1 MKNKNSI
8 ETRKNSLCL
17 PLTTVI
23 DFSVLKKKK
32 TEVNTIY
39 NKSTTTQQ
47 LNKARQTMSTL
58 SYKKQDAYSSNVGIP
73 DKMAVFQECLQQF
86 NASPVNAKKCR
97 QLLAKLLRLIYNGE
111 SFPAQESTTLFF
123 SISKL
128 FQHKD
133 QSLRQLVYLTIK
145 ELSSTSD
152 DILMVTSS
160 IMKDIQG
167 NDAVYKPN
175 AIRTL
180 SKVLDPT
187 TVNAAERLFKNAIV
201 DKNPVISS
209 AALISSYNLLPH
221 AKEVVKRFTNET
233 LETIQSYKL
242 FPPTQFQL
250 HEYYGS
256 STSNLPSTSYMYQYH
271 ALGLIYQLRNH
282 DKMALMKLI
291 SSLSEGSSLKNSLS
305 IIQLIRYINKILND
319 DQSLIS
325 HLYPILA
332 GFLKHKS
339 DMVELEA
346 CKTLINLQHL
356 IKDDQ
361 FMAIVNTLQKL
372 LGVPRTATRFA
383 AIRLINKISIKHPE
397 KIIVVNLEL
406 EGLINDTNRS
416 ISTLAI
422 TTLLKTM
429 GAGTV
434 DTGSV
439 GGESVDRLITKMTSL
454 MDEITEDFKIV
465 IIEAIENLA
474 LKFPAKHKKLVSFL
488 TDLLRDDG
496 TLELKSSIVDAL
508 FDLIKFLPDA
518 NAKQLILMNLCE
530 FIEDCEFTELSV
542 RILHLLGD
550 EGPHTSNPSYYIRHI
565 YNRLVL
571 ENSIVRSSAV
581 IALAKFAAVCGGEVS
596 KNIVILLERCLN
608 DIDDEVRDRA
618 AISLNFI
625 NNGKKNLIVSDSKY
639 DLNALE
645 SKLVH
650 YLNNEENFSVK
661 FDISEIRVISSEEL
675 KSIEYDRKISKLEN
689 SNVENNDTPEVEEQK
704 GGTKVESAGDNV
716 ANDLL
721 RQQEYAQELAAVAE
735 FESYGKLT
743 KSTSVPIYLTDKENE
758 IVVSVVKHLFAESQ
772 KLVLQYNI
780 NNTLPH
786 TVLQDISVIAQP
798 DNELYQEDFIVPLAE
813 LKPDQTGIVYVS
825 FSAPAIEDEELLSA
839 FGNTVAYT
847 NKDLDDEG
855 NVDPTDDGWSDEYQI
870 DDLELLAGDFI
881 IPLYN
886 SNFTSI
892 FDQLPNQDSGVVNI
906 SNVDTIEN
914 AVNKVK
920 TALNMMPLDGSD
932 YVPSDITSHTLKL
945 LGKDVWGG
953 KVGASIRLAS
963 TGGKIVAKVEAKT
976 ETENFANVIISSV
989 Y

>member
-1 MKNKNSI
+1 
-8 ETRKNSLCL
+8 
-17 PLTTVI
+17 
-23 DFSVLKKKK
+23 
-32 TEVNTIY
+32 
-39 NKSTTTQQ
+39 
-47 LNKARQTMSTL
+47 MSTL

-474 LKFPAKHKKLVSFL
+474 LKLPAKHKKLVSFL

-608 DIDDEVRDRA
+608 DVDDEVRDRA

-721 RQQEYAQELAAVAE
+721 RQQEYAQELAAIAE

>member
-1 MKNKNSI
+1 
-8 ETRKNSLCL
+8 
-17 PLTTVI
+17 
-23 DFSVLKKKK
+23 
-32 TEVNTIY
+32 
-39 NKSTTTQQ
+39 
-47 LNKARQTMSTL
+47 MSTL
-58 SYKKQDAYSSNVGIP
+58 SYKKQDAYASTSGIP

-201 DKNPVISS
+201 DKNPVVSS

-233 LETIQSYKL
+233 LETIQSYKQ
-242 FPPTQFQL
+242 FPANQFQL
-250 HEYYGS
+250 HEYYGT

-291 SSLSEGSSLKNSLS
+291 TSLSEGSSLKNSLS

-319 DQSLIS
+319 DESLIQ

-339 DMVELEA
+339 DMVEIEA

-361 FMAIVNTLQKL
+361 FMQIVTTLQKL

-383 AIRLINKISIKHPE
+383 AIRLINKISVKHPE

-434 DTGSV
+434 DTGST
-439 GGESVDRLITKMTSL
+439 GGESVDRLISKMTSL

-508 FDLIKFLPDA
+508 FDLIKFLPDTS
-518 NAKQLILMNLCE
+518 AKQLILMNLCE

-550 EGPHTSNPSYYIRHI
+550 EGPNTSNPSYYIRHI

-581 IALAKFAAVCGGEVS
+581 IALAKFAAVCGGDVS
-596 KNIVILLERCLN
+596 KNIVILLGRCLN
-608 DIDDEVRDRA
+608 DVDDEVRDRA

-625 NNGKKNLIVSDSKY
+625 NSGKKNLIVSDSRY

-645 SKLVH
+645 SKLIN
-650 YLNNEENFSVK
+650 YLNNEQNFASK
-661 FDISEIRVISSEEL
+661 FDIDEVPIISNEEL
-675 KSIEYDRKISKLEN
+675 KSIDYNRKINKLDN
-689 SNVENNDTPEVEEQK
+689 STTDSSEAVDAEDKKGKK
-704 GGTKVESAGDNV
+704 GGESSSDNV

-721 RQQEYAQELAAVAE
+721 RQQEYAQELSAIAE
-735 FESYGKLT
+735 FEAFGKLT
-743 KSTSVPIYLTDKENE
+743 KSTANPIYLTDKENE
-758 IVVSVVKHLFAESQ
+758 IVVSVVKHLFVESQ

-786 TVLQDISVIAQP
+786 TVLEDISVIAQP
-798 DNELYQEDFIVPLAE
+798 DNELYQEDFIIPLGE
-813 LKPDQTGIVYVS
+813 LKPDQTGIVYVA
-825 FSAPAIEDEELLSA
+825 FSAPSINDDELLSA

-847 NKDLDDEG
+847 NKDLDDDG
-855 NVDPTDDGWSDEYQI
+855 NADPTDDGWSDEYQI

-886 SNFTSI
+886 SNFTAI

-906 SNVDTIEN
+906 SNADTIEN
-914 AVNKVK
+914 AVTKLRNV
-920 TALNMMPLDGSD
+920 LNMLPLDGSD
-932 YVPSDITSHTLKL
+932 YVPSDTTSHTLKL
-945 LGKDVWGG
+945 LGKDAWGG
-953 KVGASIRLAS
+953 KVGASIRLAA
-963 TGGKIVAKVEAKT
+963 TGGKIVAKVEART
-976 ETENFANVIISSV
+976 ETDNFGNVVISSV

>member
-17 PLTTVI
+17 PLTTAI

-496 TLELKSSIVDAL
+496 TLELKSSIIDAL

-608 DIDDEVRDRA
+608 DVDDEVRDRA

-721 RQQEYAQELAAVAE
+721 RQQEYAQELAAIAE

>member
-1 MKNKNSI
+1 
-8 ETRKNSLCL
+8 
-17 PLTTVI
+17 
-23 DFSVLKKKK
+23 
-32 TEVNTIY
+32 
-39 NKSTTTQQ
+39 
-47 LNKARQTMSTL
+47 
-58 SYKKQDAYSSNVGIP
+58 
-73 DKMAVFQECLQQF
+73 
-86 NASPVNAKKCR
+86 
-97 QLLAKLLRLIYNGE
+97 
-111 SFPAQESTTLFF
+111 
-123 SISKL
+123 
-128 FQHKD
+128 
-133 QSLRQLVYLTIK
+133 
-145 ELSSTSD
+145 
-152 DILMVTSS
+152 MVTSS

-201 DKNPVISS
+201 DKNPIVSS

-233 LETIQSYKL
+233 LETIQSYKQ
-242 FPPTQFQL
+242 FPPNQFQL
-250 HEYYGS
+250 HEYYGT

-291 SSLSEGSSLKNSLS
+291 TSLSEGSSLKNSLS

-319 DQSLIS
+319 DESLIN

-339 DMVELEA
+339 DMVEIEA

-361 FMAIVNTLQKL
+361 FMQIVTTLQKL
-372 LGVPRTATRFA
+372 LSVPRTATRFA
-383 AIRLINKISIKHPE
+383 AIRLINKVSIKHPE

-406 EGLINDTNRS
+406 EGLINDSNRS

-434 DTGSV
+434 DTGSA
-439 GGESVDRLITKMTSL
+439 GGESVDRLISKMTSL

-496 TLELKSSIVDAL
+496 SLELKSSIVDAL

-518 NAKQLILMNLCE
+518 SAKQLILMNLCE

-581 IALAKFAAVCGGEVS
+581 IALAKFAAVCGGDVS
-596 KNIVILLERCLN
+596 KNIVILLGRCLN
-608 DIDDEVRDRA
+608 DVDDEVRDRA

-625 NNGKKNLIVSDSKY
+625 NNGKRI
-639 DLNALE
+639 
-645 SKLVH
+645 
-650 YLNNEENFSVK
+650 
-661 FDISEIRVISSEEL
+661 
-675 KSIEYDRKISKLEN
+675 
-689 SNVENNDTPEVEEQK
+689 
-704 GGTKVESAGDNV
+704 
-716 ANDLL
+716 
-721 RQQEYAQELAAVAE
+721 
-735 FESYGKLT
+735 
-743 KSTSVPIYLTDKENE
+743 
-758 IVVSVVKHLFAESQ
+758 
-772 KLVLQYNI
+772 
-780 NNTLPH
+780 
-786 TVLQDISVIAQP
+786 
-798 DNELYQEDFIVPLAE
+798 
-813 LKPDQTGIVYVS
+813 
-825 FSAPAIEDEELLSA
+825 
-839 FGNTVAYT
+839 
-847 NKDLDDEG
+847 
-855 NVDPTDDGWSDEYQI
+855 
-870 DDLELLAGDFI
+870 
-881 IPLYN
+881 
-886 SNFTSI
+886 
-892 FDQLPNQDSGVVNI
+892 
-906 SNVDTIEN
+906 
-914 AVNKVK
+914 
-920 TALNMMPLDGSD
+920 
-932 YVPSDITSHTLKL
+932 
-945 LGKDVWGG
+945 
-953 KVGASIRLAS
+953 
-963 TGGKIVAKVEAKT
+963 
-976 ETENFANVIISSV
+976 
-989 Y
+989 

>member
-383 AIRLINKISIKHPE
+383 AIRLINKISIKHQE

-608 DIDDEVRDRA
+608 DVDDEVRDRA

-721 RQQEYAQELAAVAE
+721 RQQEYAQELAAIAE

>member
-1 MKNKNSI
+1 
-8 ETRKNSLCL
+8 
-17 PLTTVI
+17 
-23 DFSVLKKKK
+23 
-32 TEVNTIY
+32 
-39 NKSTTTQQ
+39 
-47 LNKARQTMSTL
+47 MSTL

-133 QSLRQLVYLTIK
+133 LSLRQLVYLTIK

-271 ALGLIYQLRNH
+271 ALGLIYQLKNH

-361 FMAIVNTLQKL
+361 FMQIVTTLQKL

-434 DTGSV
+434 DTGST

-508 FDLIKFLPDA
+508 FDLIKFLPDTG
-518 NAKQLILMNLCE
+518 AKQLILMNLCE

-581 IALAKFAAVCGGEVS
+581 IALAKFAAVCGGDVS

-608 DIDDEVRDRA
+608 DVDDEVRDRA

-625 NNGKKNLIVSDSKY
+625 NNGKKNLIVSDSRY

-675 KSIEYDRKISKLEN
+675 KSIEYDRKISKLES
-689 SNVENNDTPEVEEQK
+689 SNVENNDAPEVEEQK
-704 GGTKVESAGDNV
+704 GAKIESAGDGV

-721 RQQEYAQELAAVAE
+721 KQQEYAQELAAIAE

-825 FSAPAIEDEELLSA
+825 FSAPGIQDEELLSA

-976 ETENFANVIISSV
+976 DTENFANVVISSV

>member
-1 MKNKNSI
+1 
-8 ETRKNSLCL
+8 
-17 PLTTVI
+17 
-23 DFSVLKKKK
+23 
-32 TEVNTIY
+32 
-39 NKSTTTQQ
+39 
-47 LNKARQTMSTL
+47 MSTL

-508 FDLIKFLPDA
+508 FDLIKFLPDV

-608 DIDDEVRDRA
+608 DVDDEVRDRA

-721 RQQEYAQELAAVAE
+721 RQQEYAQELAAIAE

>member
-145 ELSSTSD
+145 ELSSISD

-608 DIDDEVRDRA
+608 DVDDEVRDRA

-704 GGTKVESAGDNV
+704 GGAKVESAGDNV

-721 RQQEYAQELAAVAE
+721 RQQEYAQELAAIAE

>member
-1 MKNKNSI
+1 
-8 ETRKNSLCL
+8 
-17 PLTTVI
+17 
-23 DFSVLKKKK
+23 
-32 TEVNTIY
+32 
-39 NKSTTTQQ
+39 
-47 LNKARQTMSTL
+47 MSTL
-58 SYKKQDAYSSNVGIP
+58 SYKKQDAYASSSGIP

-201 DKNPVISS
+201 DKNPVVSS

-233 LETIQSYKL
+233 LETIQSYKQ
-242 FPPTQFQL
+242 FPSNQFQL
-250 HEYYGS
+250 HEYYGT

-291 SSLSEGSSLKNSLS
+291 TSLSEGSSLKNSLS

-319 DQSLIS
+319 DESLIN

-339 DMVELEA
+339 DMVEIEA

-361 FMAIVNTLQKL
+361 FMQIVTTLQKL
-372 LGVPRTATRFA
+372 LSVPRTATRFA

-434 DTGSV
+434 DTGST
-439 GGESVDRLITKMTSL
+439 GGESVDRLISKMTSL

-496 TLELKSSIVDAL
+496 SLELKSSIVDAL
-508 FDLIKFLPDA
+508 FDLIKFLPDVS
-518 NAKQLILMNLCE
+518 AKQLILMNLCE

-550 EGPHTSNPSYYIRHI
+550 EGPNTSNPSYYIRHI

-581 IALAKFAAVCGGEVS
+581 IALAKFAAVCGGDVS
-596 KNIVILLERCLN
+596 KNIVILLGRCLN
-608 DIDDEVRDRA
+608 DVDDEVRDRA

-625 NNGKKNLIVSDSKY
+625 NNGKKNLIVSDSRY

-645 SKLVH
+645 SKLIN
-650 YLNNEENFSVK
+650 YLNNEQNFSVK
-661 FDISEIRVISSEEL
+661 FDIEEVPVISNEEL
-675 KSIEYDRKISKLEN
+675 KSIDYNRKINKLDN
-689 SNVENNDTPEVEEQK
+689 STTDSNDTSDVENKK
-704 GGTKVESAGDNV
+704 GKTGGDSSSDNV

-721 RQQEYAQELAAVAE
+721 RQQEYAQELSAIAE
-735 FESYGKLT
+735 FEAFGKLT
-743 KSTSVPIYLTDKENE
+743 KSTANPVYLTDKENE
-758 IVVSVVKHLFAESQ
+758 IVVSVVKHLFVDSQ

-786 TVLQDISVIAQP
+786 TVLEDISVIAQA
-798 DNELYQEDFIVPLAE
+798 DNELYQEDFIIPLAE
-813 LKPDQTGIVYVS
+813 LKPDQTGIVYVA
-825 FSAPAIEDEELLSA
+825 FSAPSIDDEELLSA

-847 NKDLDDEG
+847 NKDLDDDG
-855 NVDPTDDGWSDEYQI
+855 NVDPNDDGWSDEYQI

-886 SNFTSI
+886 SNFTAV
-892 FDQLPNQDSGVVNI
+892 FDQLPNVESGVVNI

-914 AVNKVK
+914 AVTKLRGV
-920 TALNMMPLDGSD
+920 LNMLPLDGSD
-932 YVPSDITSHTLKL
+932 YVPSDSTSHTLKL
-945 LGKDVWGG
+945 LGKDVWNG
-953 KVGASIRLAS
+953 KVGVSIRLAA
-963 TGGKIVAKVEAKT
+963 TGGKIVAKVESRT
-976 ETENFANVIISSV
+976 ETENFGNVVISSV

>member
-1 MKNKNSI
+1 M
-8 ETRKNSLCL
+8 
-17 PLTTVI
+17 
-23 DFSVLKKKK
+23 DFD
-32 TEVNTIY
+32 NHF
-39 NKSTTTQQ
+39 
-47 LNKARQTMSTL
+47 LNHYRSNLENREAMSTL
-58 SYKKQDAYSSNVGIP
+58 SYKKQDAYASTSGIP

-97 QLLAKLLRLIYNGE
+97 QLLVKLLRLIYNGE
-111 SFPAQESTTLFF
+111 TFPAQESTTLFF

-201 DKNPVISS
+201 DKNPIVSS

-233 LETIQSYKL
+233 LETIQSYKQ
-242 FPPTQFQL
+242 FPPNQFQL
-250 HEYYGS
+250 HEYYGT

-291 SSLSEGSSLKNSLS
+291 TSLSEGSSLKNSLS

-319 DQSLIS
+319 DESLIN

-339 DMVELEA
+339 DMVEIEA

-361 FMAIVNTLQKL
+361 FMQIVTTLQKL
-372 LGVPRTATRFA
+372 LSVPRTATRFA
-383 AIRLINKISIKHPE
+383 AIRLINKVSIKHPE

-406 EGLINDTNRS
+406 EGLINDSNRS

-434 DTGSV
+434 DTGSA
-439 GGESVDRLITKMTSL
+439 GGESVDRLISKMTSL

-496 TLELKSSIVDAL
+496 SLELKSSIVDAL

-518 NAKQLILMNLCE
+518 SAKQLILMNLCE

-581 IALAKFAAVCGGEVS
+581 IALAKFAAVCGGDVS
-596 KNIVILLERCLN
+596 KNIVILLGRCLN
-608 DIDDEVRDRA
+608 DVDDEVRDRA

-625 NNGKKNLIVSDSKY
+625 NNGKKNLIVSDSRY

-645 SKLVH
+645 SKLIH
-650 YLNNEENFSVK
+650 YLNNEENFSAK
-661 FDISEIRVISSEEL
+661 FDIDEVPVISNEEL
-675 KSIEYDRKISKLEN
+675 KSIDYNRKINKLESSTTD
-689 SNVENNDTPEVEEQK
+689 SNDVSDAEGKK
-704 GGTKVESAGDNV
+704 GKTGGESSADNV

-721 RQQEYAQELAAVAE
+721 RQQQYAQELSAIAE
-735 FESYGKLT
+735 FEAFGKLT
-743 KSTSVPIYLTDKENE
+743 KSTANPVYLTDKENE
-758 IVVSVVKHLFAESQ
+758 IVVSVVKHLFVESQ

-786 TVLQDISVIAQP
+786 TVLEDISVIAQP
-798 DNELYQEDFIVPLAE
+798 DNELYQEDFIIPLGE
-813 LKPDQTGIVYVS
+813 LKPDQTGIVYVA
-825 FSAPAIEDEELLSA
+825 FSTPSINDEELLSA

-847 NKDLDDEG
+847 NKDLDDDG

-886 SNFTSI
+886 SNFTAV
-892 FDQLPNQDSGVVNI
+892 FDQLSNVESGVVNI
-906 SNVDTIEN
+906 SNVETIEN
-914 AVNKVK
+914 AVNKLRNV
-920 TALNMMPLDGSD
+920 LNMLPLDGSD
-932 YVPSDITSHTLKL
+932 YVPSDSTSHTLKL
-945 LGKDVWGG
+945 LGKDAWGG
-953 KVGASIRLAS
+953 KVGASIRLAA
-963 TGGKIVAKVEAKT
+963 TGGKIVAKVETRT
-976 ETENFANVIISSV
+976 ETDNFGNVVINSV

>member
-1 MKNKNSI
+1 
-8 ETRKNSLCL
+8 
-17 PLTTVI
+17 
-23 DFSVLKKKK
+23 
-32 TEVNTIY
+32 
-39 NKSTTTQQ
+39 
-47 LNKARQTMSTL
+47 MSTQT
-58 SYKKQDAYSSNVGIP
+58 YKKQDAYASTSGLP
-73 DKMAVFQECLQQF
+73 DKMAIFQECLQQF

-97 QLLAKLLRLIYNGE
+97 QLLAKLLRLIYYGE
-111 SFPAQESTTLFF
+111 SFPSQESTTLFF

-133 QSLRQLVYLTIK
+133 SSLRQLVYLTIK

-160 IMKDIQG
+160 IMRDIQG
-167 NDAVYKPN
+167 GDIIYKPN

-180 SKVLDPT
+180 SKVLDST

-209 AALISSYNLLPH
+209 AALISSYNLLPN
-221 AKEVVKRFTNET
+221 AKDVVKRFTNET
-233 LETIQSYKL
+233 LESIQSHKQ
-242 FPPTQFQL
+242 FPSNQFQL
-250 HEYYGS
+250 HEFYGS
-256 STSNLPSTSYMYQYH
+256 STSKLPTTSYMYQYH
-271 ALGLIYQLRNH
+271 ALGLLYHLRNH

-291 SSLSEGSSLKNSLS
+291 TTLSEGSALKNSLS
-305 IIQLIRYINKILND
+305 IIQLIRYINKILLD
-319 DQSLIS
+319 DESLII

-346 CKTLINLQHL
+346 SKTLVSLQHL

-361 FMAIVNTLQKL
+361 FMSIITTLQKL

-383 AIRLINKISIKHPE
+383 AIRLINKISTKHPE
-397 KIIVVNLEL
+397 KIIVVTAEL
-406 EGLINDTNRS
+406 EELINDANRS

-429 GAGTV
+429 GAGTI
-434 DTGSV
+434 DSGSV
-439 GGESVDRLITKMTSL
+439 GGESVDRLISKMTSL

-496 TLELKSSIVDAL
+496 TLPLKTSIVDAL

-518 NAKQLILMNLCE
+518 GAKQLILMNLCE

-542 RILHLLGD
+542 RILHLLGE

-581 IALAKFAAVCGGEVS
+581 ISLAKFAAICGGEIS
-596 KNIVILLERCLN
+596 KNIQILLSRCLN

-618 AISLNFI
+618 ALSLKFI
-625 NNGKKNLIVSDSKY
+625 GGNHKNLIVNESKY
-639 DLNALE
+639 DLSALE
-645 SKLVH
+645 NKLTH
-650 YLNNEENFSVK
+650 YLNDESNFINK
-661 FDISEIRVISSEEL
+661 FDISEIPIISNEEL
-675 KSIEYDRKISKLEN
+675 KSIEYNRKINRLDSSTTDSADITETIDKSKD
-689 SNVENNDTPEVEEQK
+689 NDK
-704 GGTKVESAGDNV
+704 SIGDSV
-716 ANDLL
+716 SNDLL
-721 RQQEYAQELAAVAE
+721 KQQEYAQELSTIPE
-735 FESYGKLT
+735 FSNYGKLS
-743 KSTSVPIYLTDKENE
+743 KSTITPIYLTEKENE
-758 IVVSVVKHLFAESQ
+758 FVVTVVKHFFIESK

-780 NNTLPH
+780 TNTLPRS
-786 TVLQDISVIAQP
+786 VLQDISVIAQP
-798 DNELYQEDFIVPLAE
+798 DNELYEEDFIIPINE
-813 LKPDQTGIVYVS
+813 LKPDQNGIVYVS
-825 FSAPAIEDEELLSA
+825 FSTPTIEDGDILVA

-847 NKDLDDEG
+847 NKDIIDEDG
-855 NVDPTDDGWSDEYQI
+855 NVDPRDDGWSDEYQI
-870 DDLELLAGDFI
+870 DDLEVSAGDFVT
-881 IPLYN
+881 PLYN
-886 SNFTSI
+886 SNFTAL
-892 FDQLPNQDSGVVNI
+892 FDQLDNYETSVVTISGT
-906 SNVDTIEN
+906 DTLEN
-914 AVNKVK
+914 AVTKLRNS
-920 TALNMMPLDGSD
+920 LNLLPLDGSD
-932 YVPSDITSHTLKL
+932 YVPSDSTSHILKL

-953 KVGASIRLAS
+953 KVVVSARLAV
-963 TGGKIVAKVEAKT
+963 TGGKVVAKLEAKSET
-976 ETENFANVIISSV
+976 ETFSSIITGGA

>member
-1 MKNKNSI
+1 M
-8 ETRKNSLCL
+8 
-17 PLTTVI
+17 I
-23 DFSVLKKKK
+23 DFQVLKKKK
-32 TEVNTIY
+32 KNNKKTNYYIQQVNH
-39 NKSTTTQQ
+39 NK
-47 LNKARQTMSTL
+47 LNKRRQAMSTL

-271 ALGLIYQLRNH
+271 ALGLIYQLKNH

-361 FMAIVNTLQKL
+361 FMQIVTTLQKL

-434 DTGSV
+434 DTGST

-508 FDLIKFLPDA
+508 FDLIKFLPDTG
-518 NAKQLILMNLCE
+518 AKQLILMNLCE

-581 IALAKFAAVCGGEVS
+581 IALAKFAAVCGGDVS

-608 DIDDEVRDRA
+608 DVDDEVRDRA

-625 NNGKKNLIVSDSKY
+625 NNGKKNLIVSDSRY

-675 KSIEYDRKISKLEN
+675 KSIEYDRKISKLES
-689 SNVENNDTPEVEEQK
+689 SNVENNDAPEVEEQK
-704 GGTKVESAGDNV
+704 GAKIESAGDGV

-721 RQQEYAQELAAVAE
+721 KQQEYAQELAAIAE

-825 FSAPAIEDEELLSA
+825 FSAPGIQDEELLSA

-976 ETENFANVIISSV
+976 DTENFANVVISSV